1 MGTREVSTLRT
12 AARWVAAIVLALLA
26 GGCMGLF
33 ATRLHAGSS
42 RDIVLVRRPE
52 CAITMTWDSAMSC
65 MRRVYFNGD
74 WRGIELCR
82 GTECHKFEDI
92 FKGDR

>member
-1 MGTREVSTLRT
+1 MNGLRT
-12 AARWVAAIVLALLA
+12 LARWVAAIVLALLA
-26 GGCMGLF
+26 GSCAGLF
-33 ATRLHAGSS
+33 ATRLHAQAV
-42 RDIVLVRRPE
+42 RDLVLVRRPE
-52 CAITMTWDSAMSC
+52 CPVTTTWDSAMGC
-65 MRRVYFNGD
+65 VRRMHFNGD